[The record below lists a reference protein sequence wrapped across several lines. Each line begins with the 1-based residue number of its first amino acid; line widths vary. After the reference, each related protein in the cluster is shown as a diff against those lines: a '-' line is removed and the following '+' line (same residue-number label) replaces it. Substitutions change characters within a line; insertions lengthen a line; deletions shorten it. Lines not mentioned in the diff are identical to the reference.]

1 MQELL
6 LEGQSLEFFVEGGRS
21 RSGKALYPK
30 GGLLSVVV
38 DAYLQGKRLKRKKKS
53 NWTFWKLAQDP
64 VYGAPNVSKLY
75 SYGW

>member
-6 LEGQSLEFFVEGGRS
+6 QEGQSLEFFVEGGRS

-38 DAYLQGKRLKRKKKS
+38 DAYLQGKNGNMKKQMEY
-53 NWTFWKLAQDP
+53 FM
-64 VYGAPNVSKLY
+64 V
-75 SYGW
+75 